1 MPINRESW
9 PEVFAASNFSSF
21 PCPRCGNGRIAR
33 VENGIFYREAQ
44 YSIDLRDGEHF
55 EPEWATKRFMAMLQ
69 CDQLNCGEVF
79 MMHGS
84 IDFVEEFEEQY
95 GWYMAEVLRPAHVHP
110 ALHVFRISDEVPDSV
125 KGPLVESFSLF
136 WADLSACVA
145 KMRVSLECALDELGV
160 SRKRKTDKGKI
171 VDLKL
176 HDRIVAY
183 QEKDKEIGDSFM
195 AIKMVG
201 NLGSHEVHVQNR
213 DTIFDVYD
221 LYEDAL
227 SEVFGKRSKK
237 MTKLKAELIA
247 TRGRGRRRKKS
258 GKRDS

>member
-1 MPINRESW
+1 M
-9 PEVFAASNFSSF
+9 
-21 PCPRCGNGRIAR
+21 
-33 VENGIFYREAQ
+33 
-44 YSIDLRDGEHF
+44 
-55 EPEWATKRFMAMLQ
+55 
-69 CDQLNCGEVF
+69 
-79 MMHGS
+79 
-84 IDFVEEFEEQY
+84 
-95 GWYMAEVLRPAHVHP
+95 
-110 ALHVFRISDEVPDSV
+110 
-125 KGPLVESFSLF
+125 
-136 WADLSACVA
+136 
-145 KMRVSLECALDELGV
+145 
-160 SRKRKTDKGKI
+160 
-171 VDLKL
+171 DLKL